1 MRTPTRLCVA
11 CQKRKPEKEFLP
23 SKLSPAGYVEKCT
36 SCIRAAAQGARIDRV
51 QRASSAA
58 ASASRALTAIP
69 AVRPLQARI
78 EPRLVKAA
86 SRYIAER
93 RSGRPTVIDTQME
106 PELRALLVWLHDLAL
121 KETKKPQTPEEI
133 GRDILGYRDN
143 RTSRGVTFGALWAS
157 LVRCAAI
164 YAQQDAPKQ
173 MPRLVVS
180 KTLGSTPR
188 IFRHAG
194 SRKAVADILKPAMLR
209 AIEPAKG
216 QVLELGKAYSA
227 YQTACRSTDRTPV
240 AAEQFE
246 AALVGFCKAAGITT
260 KRKGSELVLLNV
272 QLKGAS
278 QAAQKAG

>member
-1 MRTPTRLCVA
+1 MRTNSRLCVA
-11 CQKRKPEKEFLP
+11 CQKRKPAKEFLP
-23 SKLSPAGYVEKCT
+23 SKLSPTGYVEKCT
-36 SCIRAAAQGARIDRV
+36 SCIRAAAQGARIDRE
-51 QRASSAA
+51 QRTSSAA

-93 RSGRPTVIDTQME
+93 KSGQASAIDAQME

-121 KETKKPQTPEEI
+121 KEAKKPQTPEEI

-164 YAQQDAPKQ
+164 YAQEDAPQQK
-173 MPRLVVS
+173 PKLVVS
-180 KTLGSTPR
+180 KTLENAPR
-188 IFRHAG
+188 SFKRAG
-194 SRKAVADILKPAMLR
+194 SGKAVADILKPAMLR

-227 YQTACRSTDRTPV
+227 YQAACRSTDRTPV
-240 AAEQFE
+240 PADQFE
-246 AALVGFCKAAGITT
+246 AALEGFCKAAGITT
-260 KRKGSELVLLNV
+260 QRKGNKLVLLNV

-278 QAAQKAG
+278 AATQKAG